1 MQIVS
6 DSSIFEKQTFN
17 ILGIDPGTDTIGF
30 SIITVNIDDLKI
42 VSVTPWTEKVSRFL
56 DEDSFEVQMHSAKY
70 SRLRLISEKFSQVL
84 TVYNP
89 TVVAS
94 EAPFFN
100 RFRPNAYAPL
110 VETVFI
116 LQRTLHLWDDYKPL
130 YMIIRLS

>member
-6 DSSIFEKQTFN
+6 DSSIFDKQTFN

-30 SIITVNIDDLKI
+30 SIIKVNIDDLKI

-56 DEDSFEVQMHSAKY
+56 DENSFEVQIHSAKY
-70 SRLRLISEKFSQVL
+70 SRLRLINEKFSQVL

-100 RFRPNAYAPL
+100 RLRPNAYAPL
-110 VETVFI
+110 VETVFT
-116 LQRTLHLWDDYKPL
+116 LQRALHL
-130 YMIIRLS
+130 